1 MRLNEG
7 GSISWWIWKAVV
19 AYLEVLIIKISI
31 IIPIGPNKSADS
43 IISSL
48 NGLDYP
54 KKDMEILVVE
64 GTQPAKQRNEAI
76 AKANGEVLFFFD
88 DDVTVEPDIIKK
100 MLKHYE
106 DNKVAIVGG
115 PNLTPK
121 SDSFIQ
127 KCFGYVMES
136 SFGTAG
142 MHNRYKADGIARE
155 ATEKDLILCNLSAR
169 KSVLEKE
176 GAFVESLYPN
186 EENELFN
193 RLQANGHK
201 LIYDPE
207 AIVYHSRRSSV
218 KAFIKQNFNYGRGR
232 MEQSLIQ
239 PSSFK
244 ILFVAPTIF
253 TLYLVLLPLIKN
265 KIYLIPLFLYLLLS
279 VAIGIKISWSKK
291 DPKLLPLLPW
301 MFSLVHVPYGL
312 GFVYGLFSSK
322 YYNKRRGSTIIKIKE
337 IKLSEM

>member
-1 MRLNEG
+1 MNN
-7 GSISWWIWKAVV
+7 
-19 AYLEVLIIKISI
+19 ISI
-31 IIPIGPNKSADS
+31 IIPVGPNKSADS
-43 IISSL
+43 VIASL
-48 NGLDYP
+48 NRLDYS
-54 KKDMEILVVE
+54 KKEIEILIVE

-76 AKANGEVLFFFD
+76 AKANGEVVFFFD

-100 MLKHYE
+100 MLRHFE
-106 DNKVAIVGG
+106 DNKVAVVGG
-115 PNLTPK
+115 PNLTPN

-127 KCFGYVMES
+127 KCFGYIMES

-142 MHNRYKADGIARE
+142 MHNRYKAGGIARE
-155 ATEKDLILCNLSAR
+155 ATERDLILCNLSAR

-193 RLQANGHK
+193 RLQAKGHK

-232 MEQSLIQ
+232 MEQTLIQ
-239 PSSFK
+239 PSSFN
-244 ILFVAPTIF
+244 ILFVAPTLF
-253 TLYLVLLPLIKN
+253 TSYLLLLPLIKD
-265 KIYLIPLFLYLLLS
+265 KIYLIPIFLYLLFSL
-279 VAIGIKISWSKK
+279 AIGIKISWSNK
-291 DPKLLPLLPW
+291 DIRLLPLLPW

-322 YYNKRRGSTIIKIKE
+322 NNNRRWGSIIKIKE
-337 IKLSEM
+337 IKLSEK